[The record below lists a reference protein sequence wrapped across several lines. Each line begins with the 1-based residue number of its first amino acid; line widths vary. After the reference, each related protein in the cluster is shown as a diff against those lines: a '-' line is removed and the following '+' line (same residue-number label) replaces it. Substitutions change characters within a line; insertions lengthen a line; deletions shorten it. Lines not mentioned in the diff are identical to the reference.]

1 MRKTKIVATIGPA
14 SDSEVI
20 MGQIL
25 REGADALR
33 FNFSHGTHQQ
43 HLIAY
48 HRARSLIADTGKAVT
63 LIQDLQGPKIRV
75 GKLRDDMVTLEEG
88 QEVTITSRRIIGD
101 ESRIPVSYEYLERDV
116 RPGEIILMDD
126 GRLRLEAT
134 AVVEEGVKC
143 HVVEGGP
150 LSPHK
155 GVNFPHSSLSSPS
168 VTPKDREDLRFG
180 LQVGFDAVAL
190 SFVSSR
196 SDVAALRA
204 EMRKHGAIKPII
216 AKLERAACLDN
227 LDEIMGEA
235 DAVMVARGDLGIE
248 VDIKRLP
255 VLQKIIISKANSH
268 GLPVITA
275 TQMLESMTKGML
287 PTRAEAA
294 DVANA
299 VFDGADALMLS
310 GETSVGLFPTAA
322 VRMMHEIVTEAESF
336 AAGVK
341 DPDLWRRRDYQG
353 RDIPNA
359 ICHTAVVAAHDL
371 KLENIVVVTM
381 TGQTAL
387 DVSKFRPTS
396 AIHAFSPD
404 RTRSNF
410 LALSRAVIPHH
421 CDLPGDFEE
430 LMNFIDAQLIEKGIA
445 QIDEVVAVSL
455 GLPLQ
460 QHKGTNTLIIHRVG
474 HKHRL
479 KE

>member
-1 MRKTKIVATIGPA
+1 MRRTKIVATIGPA
-14 SDSEVI
+14 SDSEET

-25 REGADALR
+25 RAGTDALR

-48 HRARSLIADTGKAVT
+48 HRARSLSADMGKAVT

-75 GKLRDDMVTLEEG
+75 GKLQDDAVTLENG

-101 ESRIPVSYEYLERDV
+101 ASRIPVSYEYLERDV
-116 RPGEIILMDD
+116 HTGEIILMDD
-126 GRLRLEAT
+126 GRLRLEAV
-134 AVVEEGVKC
+134 AVVEDGIKC
-143 HVVEGGP
+143 RVVEGGP

-168 VTPKDREDLRFG
+168 VTSKDEEDLRFG
-180 LQVGFDAVAL
+180 LQLGFDAVAL

-196 SDVAALRA
+196 ADVAALRE
-204 EMRKHGAIKPII
+204 EMQKHGVIKPII

-227 LDEIMGEA
+227 LDEIMEEA

-255 VLQKIIISKANSH
+255 VLQKIIITKANSH
-268 GLPVITA
+268 GVPVITA
-275 TQMLESMTKGML
+275 TQMLESMTKGLL

-299 VFDGADALMLS
+299 VFDGTDALMLS
-310 GETSVGLFPTAA
+310 GETSVGLYPAAA
-322 VRMMHEIVTEAESF
+322 VKMMHEIASEAEAFS
-336 AAGVK
+336 AGVR
-341 DPDLWRRRDYQG
+341 DPDLWMRRDYQG
-353 RDIPNA
+353 RDIPDA

-404 RTRSNF
+404 RTYSNF
-410 LALSRAVIPHH
+410 LALSRAVIPHY
-421 CDLPGDFEE
+421 CDLPSGFEE
-430 LMNFIDAQLIEKGIA
+430 LMNFIDAQLTEKGIA
-445 QIDEVVAVSL
+445 KKGDAVAVSL

-474 HKHRL
+474 QKHQN
-479 KE
+479 EG